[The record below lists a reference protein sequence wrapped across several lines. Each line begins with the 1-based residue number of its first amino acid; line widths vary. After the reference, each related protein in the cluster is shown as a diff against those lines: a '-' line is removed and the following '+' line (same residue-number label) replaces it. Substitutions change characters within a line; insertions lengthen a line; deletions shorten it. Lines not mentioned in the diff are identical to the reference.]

1 MKGLECWKPGV
12 EGHVK
17 LITMYIHVDMEDMT
31 FYSLVEL
38 NSVLMEKV
46 SDENRRPFEE
56 LIYSRYDLF
65 VNEKKEILLPLPS
78 SHFKYLERKTVKAR
92 LLLHGMTMGH
102 SPSSVVILS
111 R

>member
-17 LITMYIHVDMEDMT
+17 LITMHIHVDMEDMT

-46 SDENRRPFEE
+46 SAENRRPFKEF
-56 LIYSRYDLF
+56 IYSRYDLF
-65 VNEKKEILLPLPS
+65 VNGEKETLLPLLS
-78 SHFKYLERKTVKAR
+78 SRFKYLEWKAVKVAQDFSFTGC
-92 LLLHGMTMGH
+92 LWGIHPLQL
-102 SPSSVVILS
+102 
-111 R
+111 